1 MATVGDWVKNLDDAN
16 NSDEDSDDT
25 DWVPPPEKVE
35 VQQTETV
42 EITPEEILIKEENEK
57 KRKANLWD
65 SFLTGVKRPKLI
77 EKTATDSEPIKMPFT
92 EQKESL
98 SVRNSDV
105 TPEAVIR
112 EVKRVYDFA
121 GEEVIVTEKVA
132 CNANN
137 VELENTEACCDQ
149 TPKDSEDLSVSP
161 KDHTATGIF

>member
-92 EQKESL
+92 EQKE
-98 SVRNSDV
+98 
-105 TPEAVIR
+105 AVIK

-132 CNANN
+132 CNENN